1 METAIKP
8 SKRALANLELESP
21 ADLEDK
27 ISHLPSY
34 NPETCPDGLI
44 DLSGATNMLVG
55 DLMGKHMGKF
65 VQDYPVEDA
74 LLYGPVNGPKGKKFS
89 AHRGGFIHF
98 INRRFAPASAVQEGD
113 ILTTNGV
120 SALIDMMSFNFCEP
134 GEVVMVLTPTYL
146 MFPHD
151 LCARTGV
158 QMIPVSTKSIPDQY
172 SSKYAV
178 KVVDKLEQAYLAS
191 QRRGVNIRA
200 LLICNPCNPTGRSYS
215 KMSLLEMARFCGR
228 HKMHLLSDEIYAMS
242 SFEPLEPGLDMFS
255 SVLTIEDSPHDGV
268 FKENTHCLYGASK
281 DFAAGG
287 IRLGFLITRN
297 ELLWKTCRRLALFT
311 WVSSFSTAFVT
322 HFLSDA
328 EAVDEYLA
336 VYQSRLRTS
345 YVVASEAFHEHGIP
359 FQPANSGMFAFVEL
373 TEWLKYFDAPNVKG
387 QEVQLY
393 RYLAFQAGVHLN
405 MGQMSLSPI
414 PGCFRFVHAAGNTE
428 TVALAIAR
436 MREALSKL
444 EARGSVLGRR
454 LTSAGSTSAIGSV
467 GDEKRKEPAVKAKPG
482 LRGSIIRLLS
492 CTTHS
497 V

>member
-1 METAIKP
+1 MENAIKP

-34 NPETCPDGLI
+34 DPETCPDGLI
-44 DLSGATNMLVG
+44 DLSGATNMLVS
-55 DLMGKHMGKF
+55 DLMGEHMRKF
-65 VQDYPVEDA
+65 VQDYPVENA
-74 LLYGPVNGPKGKKFS
+74 LLYGQVNGPKELS
-89 AHRGGFIHF
+89 VAVAQF
-98 INRRFAPASAVQEGD
+98 INRRFAPATAVQAED

-120 SALIDMMSFNFCEP
+120 TALIDMMSFNFCEP
-134 GEVVMVLTPTYL
+134 GEAVMVLTPTYL

-158 QMIPVSTKSIPDQY
+158 QMIPVSTESIPDQY
-172 SSKYAV
+172 SSKYAAR
-178 KVVDKLEQAYLAS
+178 VVDKLEQAYLTS
-191 QRRGVNIRA
+191 QSCGVNVRA

-215 KMSLLEMARFCGR
+215 NASLLEMARFCGR

-242 SFEPLEPGLDMFS
+242 NFEPLEPELDMFS
-255 SVLTIEDSPHDGV
+255 SVLSIEDSPHDGV
-268 FKENTHCLYGASK
+268 FKENIHCLYGASK

-311 WVSSFSTAFVT
+311 WVSSLSTAFFT

-336 VYQSRLRTS
+336 LYQSRLRTS
-345 YVVASEAFHEHGIP
+345 YVAASESFRKHGIP
-359 FQPANSGMFAFVEL
+359 FQPANSGMFVFVGL
-373 TEWLKYFDAPNVKG
+373 TEWLKYFDAPDVKG

-414 PGCFRFVHAAGNTE
+414 PGCFRFVHAAGYTK

-436 MREALSKL
+436 IGEALSKL
-444 EARGSVLGRR
+444 EARGSVLDQRPA
-454 LTSAGSTSAIGSV
+454 SISSTSAIDSV
-467 GDEKRKEPAVKAKPG
+467 DDEKRKEPAAEPKLD
-482 LRGSIIRLLS
+482 LRGSIVRLLS
-492 CTTHS
+492 CTTHG

>member
-1 METAIKP
+1 MGNGSKP

-34 NPETCPDGLI
+34 DLETCPDGLI
-44 DLSGATNMLVG
+44 DLSGATNMLVN
-55 DLMGKHMGKF
+55 DLMGEHMGKF
-65 VQDYPVEDA
+65 VQDYPVE
-74 LLYGPVNGPKGKKFS
+74 NGVADGSLTELS
-89 AHRGGFIHF
+89 AAVAQF
-98 INRRFAPASAVQEGD
+98 INRRFAPATAVQAGD

-134 GEVVMVLTPTYL
+134 GEAVMVLTPTYL
-146 MFPHD
+146 MFPHN

-158 QMIPVSTKSIPDQY
+158 QMIP
-172 SSKYAV
+172 
-178 KVVDKLEQAYLAS
+178 AYLAS
-191 QRRGVNIRA
+191 QRRGVNVRA
-200 LLICNPCNPTGRSYS
+200 LLVCNPCNPTGRSYS
-215 KMSLLEMARFCGR
+215 KASLLEMARFCGR

-255 SVLTIEDSPHDGV
+255 SVLSIEDSPHDGV
-268 FKENTHCLYGASK
+268 FKENIHCLYGASK

-287 IRLGFLITRN
+287 IRLGFLVTRN

-311 WVSSFSTAFVT
+311 WVSSYSTAFFT

-336 VYQSRLRTS
+336 LYQNRLRTS
-345 YVVASEAFHEHGIP
+345 YIAASESFHKHGIP
-359 FQPANSGMFAFVEL
+359 FQPANSGMFVFVEL
-373 TEWLKYFDAPNVKG
+373 TEWLKYFDAPDVKG

-414 PGCFRFVHAAGNTE
+414 PGCFRFVHAAGNTK

-436 MREALSKL
+436 IREALSKL
-444 EARGSVLGRR
+444 EARGSVLDKRP
-454 LTSAGSTSAIGSV
+454 TSVSSTSEIESV
-467 GDEKRKEPAVKAKPG
+467 GDEKRKEPAAELKPG
-482 LRGSIIRLLS
+482 FRGSIIRLLS